1 MNFWE
6 RTENKEHGRW
16 NWELRFHLPSSPA
29 AWSARSGQGAEH
41 LSLISNLWNKPLR
54 ENPAGKREPC
64 RVSQE
69 GVLGNCTHHRQV
81 SHLLMGFSWFPPH
94 FFKVWWERG
103 LITRLRVIKLQ
114 QTLALLTWTNPLPR
128 QGHLSRLYRNTS
140 RWGGI
145 PSEKETLQ
153 LCRPCAACETKMF
166 QDIDAVSA

>member
-81 SHLLMGFSWFPPH
+81 SHLLMGFSWFSPRLFQSMMGKRSDNTTSCNKTAADPGSAHLDQPPAEAGTPEQVVQEH
-94 FFKVWWERG
+94 IQVGWDTFREG
-103 LITRLRVIKLQ
+103 DLT
-114 QTLALLTWTNPLPR
+114 AL
-128 QGHLSRLYRNTS
+128 
-140 RWGGI
+140 
-145 PSEKETLQ
+145 
-153 LCRPCAACETKMF
+153 
-166 QDIDAVSA
+166 